1 MDVWLASS
9 SPRRLAMLQPMF
21 PAIHHEGV
29 PGVDETPPKGPVEEQ
44 VLAICQRKAAAVQ
57 THNHQIVVVADTML
71 SDPDDHSLSLG
82 KPRDIAHAAT
92 MLHRLSGR
100 LHQVWTATG
109 IQWNGAWMFFCE
121 AAVVSIPELSAEVME
136 ALLTSE
142 SWRGKAG
149 GYDLHG
155 PMGEHAT
162 LVEGAESTVL
172 GLAGEALAHLE
183 TLANVQ

>member
-1 MDVWLASS
+1 
-9 SPRRLAMLQPMF
+9 MLF
-21 PAIHHEGV
+21 
-29 PGVDETPPKGPVEEQ
+29 
-44 VLAICQRKAAAVQ
+44 R
-57 THNHQIVVVADTML
+57 
-71 SDPDDHSLSLG
+71 S
-82 KPRDIAHAAT
+82 
-92 MLHRLSGR
+92 
-100 LHQVWTATG
+100 
-109 IQWNGAWMFFCE
+109 MFFCE

-172 GLAGEALAHLE
+172 GLAGEAMAHLE